1 MWYIG
6 IGSILHK
13 KKSISRDL
21 TVGILTSSVTGKLV
35 WLVYRN
41 KKNDVIEETTLK
53 IQTTLA

>member
-1 MWYIG
+1 MRYIG

-21 TVGILTSSVTGKLV
+21 IVGILTSSVTEKLV